1 MRHTIFLTL
10 ILSTLA
16 LSADVVAGKNEKQA
30 PRGKHLKQEK
40 KEIQLLQRSTD
51 LYWDGVRWNNAERSS
66 AFIENPTTRMAFQ
79 QWLETRFSTQRV
91 MNARVLRV
99 DVGPPLG
106 KDATEARKARI
117 TVAIEGYTLP
127 EQVVKNETVVQL
139 WYRSLTGWWLD
150 WSPETTNESEENG
163 QLLSDE

>member
-1 MRHTIFLTL
+1 MRHFIFLTL
-10 ILSTLA
+10 ILPMLA
-16 LSADVVAGKNEKQA
+16 LSANAMAAKNAKQA

-40 KEIQLLQRSTD
+40 KEIQLLQRSTE

-106 KDATEARKARI
+106 KEATEARKARI
-117 TVAIEGYTLP
+117 TVAVEGYTLP

-139 WYRSLTGWWLD
+139 WYRSLTGWWLE
-150 WSPETTNESEENG
+150 WSPEPSDGSEENG
-163 QLLSDE
+163 QTMSAE